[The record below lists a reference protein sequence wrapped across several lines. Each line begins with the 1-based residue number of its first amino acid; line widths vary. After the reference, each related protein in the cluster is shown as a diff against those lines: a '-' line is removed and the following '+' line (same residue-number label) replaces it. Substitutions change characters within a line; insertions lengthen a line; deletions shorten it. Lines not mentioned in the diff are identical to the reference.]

1 MGRRFV
7 LSVAGFAL
15 VLGLAYYGTELWLT
29 RQLEE
34 RVAALSR
41 QLPRSVTLEVGG
53 SSVRLFGYQARL
65 GDVVVG
71 GPAGR
76 VRIAE
81 IAFDHFDFSNEVPH
95 YASGTVRGLA
105 LTAAESAPEGRALLA
120 DLGYDRVA
128 LDIAFAYRYDP
139 DKSLF
144 TLDNLRIE
152 GPRVGRLELTAEIA
166 NVATLAPET
175 PLATLALMLR
185 AALGKAT
192 LRYHDDGLAARLK
205 AREARRA
212 GLAPADYQAR
222 VAQGFDEA
230 IAKAADDGPR
240 EAMAKLKNFVEQ
252 PETVTVTAAPREPV
266 PIFRL
271 ATARNPA
278 VALRL
283 LGVTVI
289 NAP

>member
-1 MGRRFV
+1 MGRRIV

-15 VLGLAYYGTELWLT
+15 VLALAYYGTELWLT

-41 QLPRSVTLEVGG
+41 QLPPSVSLDVGG

-65 GDVVVG
+65 GDVVVS

-76 VRIAE
+76 LRIGE

-95 YASGTVRGLA
+95 YASGTARGLA
-105 LTAAESAPEGRALLA
+105 LTAAESAPEGRALLTE
-120 DLGYDRVA
+120 LGYDRVA

-139 DKSLF
+139 DKSLL
-144 TLDNLRIE
+144 TLDNLRVE
-152 GPRVGRLELTAEIA
+152 GPGVGRLELTAEVA

-212 GLAPADYQAR
+212 GVAVADYQAR

-230 IAKAADDGPR
+230 IAKTADDGPR
-240 EAMAKLKNFVEQ
+240 EAMAKLKSFIEQ
-252 PETVTVTAAPREPV
+252 PGGVTVTAAPREPV

>member
-1 MGRRFV
+1 MDRRTILSIAGFV
-7 LSVAGFAL
+7 L
-15 VLGLAYYGTELWLT
+15 VLALAYVGTELWLT

-41 QLPRSVTLEVGG
+41 QLPPSVTLNIGG
-53 SSVRLFGYQARL
+53 SSVRLFGYRARL
-65 GDVVVG
+65 GDVVVS

-76 VRIAE
+76 LRIAE
-81 IAFDHFDFSNEVPH
+81 IAFDHFDFNNEVPH
-95 YASGTVRGLA
+95 YASGTMKGLA
-105 LTAAESAPEGRALLA
+105 VTTAESAPEGRALLTE
-120 DLGYDRVA
+120 LGYDRVA
-128 LDIAFAYRYDP
+128 LDVAFAYRYDP

-144 TLDNLRIE
+144 VLDNLSIE
-152 GPRVGRLELTAEIA
+152 GPGVGRLELNAEIT
-166 NVATLAPET
+166 NVVTLAPET

-192 LRYHDDGLAARLK
+192 LRYHDDGLAPRLK

-212 GLAPADYQAR
+212 GVALADYQAR
-222 VAQGFDEA
+222 VAQGFEDA
-230 IAKAADDGPR
+230 MAKTVDDGPR
-240 EAMAKLKNFVEQ
+240 EAMARLKAFVERPGQ
-252 PETVTVTAAPREPV
+252 VTVTAAPREPV
-266 PIFRL
+266 PLFRL
-271 ATARNPA
+271 ATSRNPA

>member
-1 MGRRFV
+1 MGRRLV
-7 LSVAGFAL
+7 LTVASFAL
-15 VLGLAYYGTELWLT
+15 VLGLAYYATELWLT

-41 QLPRSVTLEVGG
+41 QLAPSVTLDVGG

-65 GDVVVG
+65 GDIVVS

-81 IAFDHFDFSNEVPH
+81 IAFDHFDFGNEVPR
-95 YASGTVRGLA
+95 YASGTVHNLVLA
-105 LTAAESAPEGRALLA
+105 AAESAPDGRALLTE
-120 DLGYDRVA
+120 LGYDRVA

-139 DKSLF
+139 DKAVF
-144 TLDNLRIE
+144 TLDNLRIQ
-152 GPRVGRLELTAEIA
+152 GPGVGRLELTAEIA

-192 LRYHDDGLAARLK
+192 LRYHDDGLVVRIK

-212 GLAPADYQAR
+212 GIAVADYQAR
-222 VAQGFDEA
+222 VVHGFDEA
-230 IAKAADDGPR
+230 IAKTVDDGPR
-240 EAMAKLKNFVEQ
+240 EAMARLKSFVER
-252 PETVTVTAAPREPV
+252 PGTMTAIAAPREPV

-283 LGVTVI
+283 LGITVI
-289 NAP
+289 NGP